1 MKKKVQLIKVYLVS
15 VINVL
20 KEFSTVL
27 FLDTIKMHFNII
39 KNIFWTNAEL
49 KLYLILSIF

>member
-39 KNIFWTNAEL
+39 KNIFWTNAVL